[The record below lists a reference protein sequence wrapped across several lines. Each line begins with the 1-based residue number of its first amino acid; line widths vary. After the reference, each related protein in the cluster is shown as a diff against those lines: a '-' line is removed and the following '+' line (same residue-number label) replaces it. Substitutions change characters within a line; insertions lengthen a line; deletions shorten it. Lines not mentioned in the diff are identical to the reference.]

1 MEGKKGRREGK
12 KRREKKGFF
21 LARKQER
28 DGTLLYLLDLLCKS
42 CANDGSQEQD
52 NLCHEKKQS
61 AILKKN
67 FFLLNKINFVWL
79 V

>member
-1 MEGKKGRREGK
+1 MEGKKGREEGK
-12 KRREKKGFF
+12 GKEGFF

-28 DGTLLYLLDLLCKS
+28 DRTLLYLLDLLCKS

-61 AILKKN
+61 AIQKKN
-67 FFLLNKINFVWL
+67 LFLLNKINFVWL